1 MKKLTIVA
9 ALVAL
14 AATSASAVTIVG
26 TKHDLSATGNVAG
39 GKVATAKQ
47 ICAFCHT
54 PHSGRVAAPLWNRN
68 TNASITSV
76 YNSTSL
82 SSVPKA
88 VTTIGTDTVSGFCM
102 SCHDGVTQ
110 FGSIYNTNNSGGTT
124 TNTNVMSTVGP
135 TLGTDLA
142 KTHPVG
148 FSYGAAQLE
157 DKDLLGNDRLKL
169 APGLP
174 FYINGAVT
182 DSLECGSCHAVHDN
196 AIVPFLRMSNDAS
209 ALCLACHAK

>member
-14 AATSASAVTIVG
+14 SATAASAASIVN
-26 TKHDLSATGNVAG
+26 TKHDLSAG
-39 GKVATAKQ
+39 GTSVYKNATALQ

-54 PHSGRVAAPLWNRN
+54 PHNGRIAAPLWNRN
-68 TNASITSV
+68 ANATITGV
-76 YNSTSL
+76 YNSTTL
-82 SSVPKA
+82 SATPKA
-88 VTTIGTDTVSGFCM
+88 ASIGADTVSGFCM

-110 FGSIYNTNNSGGTT
+110 FGAITNPNNSGGTT
-124 TNTNVMSTVGP
+124 TNTNVMGATNAM
-135 TLGTDLA
+135 LGTDLA

-148 FSYGAAQLE
+148 FSYGAAYNE
-157 DKDLLGNDRLKL
+157 DVNLDNTKRLKQN
-169 APGLP
+169 PNLP
-174 FYINGAVT
+174 FYINGAVN

-196 AIVPFLRMSNDAS
+196 AVVPFLRMSNDGS